1 MAERRRWLVAG
12 KVQGVWFRASTRK
25 EAEKLGLGGH
35 AINLDDGRVEV
46 LAEGEA
52 QALEEL
58 EHWLTKGPR
67 LARVTGLECVEQQA
81 IDLASDQFSTA

>member
-25 EAEKLGLGGH
+25 EAERLRLGGH

-46 LAEGEA
+46 LAEGEPDA
-52 QALEEL
+52 LAALES
-58 EHWLTKGPR
+58 WLAKGPM
-67 LARVTGLECVEQQA
+67 LAKVTTLNCVEQQP
-81 IDLASDQFSTA
+81 IDSASDRFSTG

>member
-25 EAEKLGLGGH
+25 EAERLGLGGH
-35 AINLDDGRVEV
+35 ATNLEDGRVEV

-52 QALEEL
+52 HALDQL
-58 EHWLTKGPR
+58 ESWLAKGPM
-67 LARVTGLECVEQQA
+67 LAKVTSLSCVEQQP
-81 IDLASDQFSTA
+81 IDSASENFSTG